1 MSLSRKSL
9 QTSHIDFDLS
19 CQSRGY
25 HVMVAQGDRLFV
37 AAGNTNA
44 GDRRD
49 VMTTELYDIECD
61 KWTTLSPSL
70 HGQSEAPAVKCDGRI
85 YILGGYSWDAHSFQV
100 TDLVL
105 QFSGSSIW
113 VILLLKESTFC
124 MNYL

>member
-1 MSLSRKSL
+1 
-9 QTSHIDFDLS
+9 
-19 CQSRGY
+19 
-25 HVMVAQGDRLFV
+25 MVAHGDRLYV

-49 VMTTELYDIECD
+49 VMTTEVYDIDCD

-100 TDLVL
+100 TKHHISAAVA
-105 QFSGSSIW
+105 S
-113 VILLLKESTFC
+113 
-124 MNYL
+124 M